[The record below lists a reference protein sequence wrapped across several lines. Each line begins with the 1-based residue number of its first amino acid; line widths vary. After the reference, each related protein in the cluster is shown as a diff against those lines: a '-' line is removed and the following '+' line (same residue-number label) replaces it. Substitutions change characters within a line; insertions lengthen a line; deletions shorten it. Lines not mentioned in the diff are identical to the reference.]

1 LKLPFIHGTGNSHFY
16 SNYHIIYQRRSLKRK
31 ANQQQ
36 QHNNQNKKKKKD
48 DDYDDIN
55 NKQKNTNQ
63 ASTTNTTSYELYAHR
78 MAGYCLSIFVVAH
91 VLAVR
96 VTPLLYFDNPKDFDY
111 SFAAAAIAF
120 FPFHSL
126 FTVYYILLG
135 MAGGWHGIYGV
146 RAALA
151 TTLRR
156 GGGGQQSVVTGT
168 TTTTT
173 FPLSLKVLA
182 LVSHLFIIGAVL
194 ALGKYSTTMDWSERQ
209 RALHQHFFQSMGL

>member
-1 LKLPFIHGTGNSHFY
+1 
-16 SNYHIIYQRRSLKRK
+16 LKRK